1 MTATDQKEKEN
12 PPTDAAPTG
21 AQPFQAQPFQADVAK
36 LLHLM
41 VHSVYSDK
49 SVFLRELIANAAD
62 ACERLRY
69 EAIAEPALLGD
80 DVKPRITLSID
91 AEQKRLTVEDNGI
104 GMSRDE
110 LSEALGTIARSGTKA
125 FLDRIEEKQPDDET
139 ALIGR
144 FGVGFYSAFMVAER
158 VEVLSRRAGTE
169 TAWLWSSDGK
179 GTFSMSPAEL
189 ADAPARGTR
198 VVLHLMDDAKTY
210 AERFTIERL
219 IKAQS
224 GHVPVPIAII
234 EKAGSEPAEISDG
247 AALWAKPKSEISA
260 ADYTDFYRSIAGQ
273 FDEPAATIHYRAEG
287 RQDYTT
293 LLFIPGAR
301 PFDLFD
307 PDRKGRIKLY
317 VKRVFITDDADILPR
332 YLRFVRGLVDS
343 ADLPLN
349 VSREKIQESPLLAAI
364 KKGTTNRVLTEL
376 ERLAD
381 KEPETYAKIWETF
394 GAVLKEGIYEDFE
407 RRDQML
413 ALARFKTTASGA
425 SGASGGGWRSLKDYV
440 GALKT
445 NQTAI
450 YYLAGDDLARLE
462 ASPHLEGFRARGIEV
477 LLLPDPVDSFW
488 VMPGVGFD
496 GKPFKSV
503 TQGVADLALIPRT
516 DTEAVPPADVAD
528 AVKEFL
534 AFVKTTL
541 GDAVAEVRASERLT
555 DSAVCL
561 VAPDSG
567 PDRALERILAGAGRL
582 NAASKPILEV
592 NPRHD
597 IVVALAKLGE
607 ADRAFK
613 EDAAH
618 LLFDEARVLD
628 GERPADARQFS
639 DRLGRVL
646 GRGLR

>member
-1 MTATDQKEKEN
+1 MTIADHQETQDR
-12 PPTDAAPTG
+12 PTE
-21 AQPFQAQPFQADVAK
+21 AQPFQADVAK

-69 EAIAEPALLGD
+69 EAIAEPALIGD

-91 AEQKRLTVEDNGI
+91 AEGKRLTVEDNGI

-125 FLDRIEEKQPDDET
+125 FLDRIEAKQPDDET

-158 VEVLSRRAGTE
+158 VEVLSRRAGTA

-179 GTFSMSPAEL
+179 GTFAISAAEL
-189 ADAPARGTR
+189 ADAPVRGTR

-210 AERFTIERL
+210 AERFTIERVV
-219 IKAQS
+219 KAQS

-364 KKGTTNRVLTEL
+364 RKGATHRVLTEL

-381 KEPETYAKIWETF
+381 KEPETYTKIWETF

-413 ALARFKTTASGA
+413 ALARFKSTASGA
-425 SGASGGGWRSLKDYV
+425 SGVSGASGGGWRSLKDYV
-440 GALKT
+440 AALKT

-503 TQGVADLALIPRT
+503 TQGAADLALIPRT
-516 DTEAVPPADVAD
+516 DTEAAPPADVAD

-541 GDAVAEVRASERLT
+541 GEAVAEVRASERLT

-582 NAASKPILEV
+582 SSASKPILEV

-597 IVVALAKLGE
+597 IVVALAKLGDG
-607 ADRAFK
+607 DRAFK